1 MTKVMEVT
9 MGMEELLQELVNR
22 RSVIENTAVIPIQK
36 GQLTARERIRHL
48 LDEQSFVEIGAFV
61 QPRNT
66 DYNMSNQSVPA
77 DGVIT
82 GYGTVDGKLV
92 YVYSQDKTAL
102 GGAIGE
108 MHAKKI
114 ASIYD
119 TAIKVGA
126 PIIGLL
132 DSAGMRLQEGM
143 DAFDGYGQIFIK
155 QSLASG
161 VIPQITAVLG
171 YCGGSGAMIPSLSDF
186 VFMKETGAQLF
197 LNTESTLDGLPS
209 TETNISGTNFHETG
223 DGVVDIVKKDDGDI
237 LYDIR
242 RLVRLLPSNNK
253 EDCPIES
260 TEDDFNRLIP
270 YFNEKIEEALD
281 GKKAIEAILDRG
293 TSFELRKGFGPDV
306 VIALGKLGGQ
316 LVGMIANNGKETKGR
331 LSLNGCR
338 KITKFITFLDA
349 FSIPVVTLVDVRGYT
364 STVEETHQGQTKV
377 VTDMMGAFIS
387 ATIPKVSVLTNYG
400 VGSAYVGLNSKHI
413 GCDIVYAWPSA
424 KVSVMAAKPAVKIM
438 YAEELE
444 NNQMPR
450 SFMKEKIK
458 QYEQEQMSPYNAAKH
473 GYIDDIIEPAA
484 TRKRLIATLEML
496 YTKHIIS
503 PDRKHGSV

>member
-1 MTKVMEVT
+1 MSMDK
-9 MGMEELLQELVNR
+9 LLQELVKR
-22 RSVIENTAVIPIQK
+22 RKEIEASTITPIKK
-36 GQLTARERIRHL
+36 GQLTARGRIRYL
-48 LDEQSFVEIGAFV
+48 LDEQSFVEIGAFI

-66 DYNMSNQSVPA
+66 DYNMMNQSVPA

-119 TAIKVGA
+119 IAIKVGA

-143 DAFDGYGQIFIK
+143 DAFEGYGQIFIK

-161 VIPQITAVLG
+161 IIPQIAAVLG
-171 YCGGSGAMIPSLSDF
+171 DCGGSGAMIPSLSDF
-186 VFMKETGAQLF
+186 VFMKEKDAYLF
-197 LNTESTLDGLPS
+197 LNTESTLDKKS
-209 TETNISGTNFHETG
+209 INHRNVNENINRESN
-223 DGVVDIVKKDDGDI
+223 DDIVDIVKKDDIDI
-237 LYDIR
+237 LADIR
-242 RLVRLLPSNNK
+242 RLIKLLPSNNK
-253 EDCPIES
+253 EDTLVDA
-260 TEDDFNRLIP
+260 TEDDLNRLIP
-270 YFNEKIEEALD
+270 YFNQEVIDVLD
-281 GKKAIEAILDRG
+281 GRKAIESILDKG
-293 TSFELRKGFGPDV
+293 TCFELRKNFGTDIIV
-306 VIALGKLGGQ
+306 ALGKLGGQ
-316 LVGMIANNGKETKGR
+316 LVGMIANNGKETNGR

-338 KITKFITFLDA
+338 KITKFVTFLDA
-349 FSIPVVTLVDVRGYT
+349 FSIPVATLVDVKGYT
-364 STVEETHQGQTKV
+364 ATVEETYQGQTKV
-377 VTDMMGAFIS
+377 VADMMSAFIS
-387 ATIPKVSVLTNYG
+387 ATIPRVSVLTNYG

-424 KVSVMAAKPAVKIM
+424 KISVMSGKPAVKIM

-444 NNQMPR
+444 NNQMPVK
-450 SFMKEKIK
+450 FMKEKIA
-458 QYEQEQMSPYNAAKH
+458 QYEKEQMSPYNAAKH

-484 TRKRLIATLEML
+484 TRKRLIATLDML
-496 YTKHIIS
+496 YTKHMVM